1 MSEKSIIFAD
11 KLLDMAQSN
20 FFYRAFRLYYDGFRS
35 MTLGRTLWIIILVKL
50 FVIFVV
56 LKIFFF
62 PNHIRQH
69 AMEGAEDDYVAKE
82 LIDRA
87 PQ

>member
-1 MSEKSIIFAD
+1 MT
-11 KLLDMAQSN
+11 QSN
-20 FFYRAFRLYYDGFRS
+20 FFYRAFRLYYDGFRG

-56 LKIFFF
+56 LKLLFF

-69 AMEGAEDDYVAKE
+69 AAEGAEDKYVAKE
-82 LIDRA
+82 LINRA
-87 PQ
+87 QP